1 MGCLIL
7 VSGVPGSGKSTFCA
21 KYEERGKI
29 AVFSSDEIRKEL
41 TGSYANFSREREMWQ
56 TLYNNAYTILTRFPE
71 MDVILD
77 ATYLTAQQRLRV
89 WQNFS
94 KVADDFCL
102 VQFQLDKNLVLQQ
115 NKSRDKVVP
124 DKPMMDMMEK
134 FQPVTEEEIQLYG
147 SVIIMRDR
155 DTMEVLKYGNCSRNI
170 DWL

>member
-1 MGCLIL
+1 M
-7 VSGVPGSGKSTFCA
+7 
-21 KYEERGKI
+21 
-29 AVFSSDEIRKEL
+29 
-41 TGSYANFSREREMWQ
+41 EMWQ